1 MCIYHRDEWR
11 LSLYFFFPMNMYMAT
26 CGIQLHGIRIYQK
39 SSSPLIFAIF
49 ISFFLRF
56 CQHGKW
62 LQYHQRLFWFFRLV
76 GMIKEM
82 RSKGVNFNVRLPPY
96 NMTVLHLAVK
106 AQDKK
111 ILTYLIKNSIARIND
126 VDDMVSVPVFRPPLH
141 WNFLFHSSFCDVCDF
156 SWKLLQFINPRIN
169 KSTWFTY

>member
-1 MCIYHRDEWR
+1 MEVVVILLFSYEHVHGHLWNTTTRYTYLPKVVITINFCHFHIFFSALFANMENGYNIIKD
-11 LSLYFFFPMNMYMAT
+11 YFD
-26 CGIQLHGIRIYQK
+26 
-39 SSSPLIFAIF
+39 
-49 ISFFLRF
+49 
-56 CQHGKW
+56 
-62 LQYHQRLFWFFRLV
+62 FFRLV

-126 VDDMVSVPVFRPPLH
+126 VDDMVSEPVLDLIFMETAPFRICFLTSVLFLENSYFLLTPELTNPPGLP
-141 WNFLFHSSFCDVCDF
+141 N
-156 SWKLLQFINPRIN
+156 
-169 KSTWFTY
+169 

>member
-1 MCIYHRDEWR
+1 MEVVV
-11 LSLYFFFPMNMYMAT
+11 SLLFPYEHVHGHMWNTTTWYLYLPKVVTTINSRHFHFF
-26 CGIQLHGIRIYQK
+26 ILHFLPAWKMVII
-39 SSSPLIFAIF
+39 SSKTIDFV
-49 ISFFLRF
+49 
-56 CQHGKW
+56 H
-62 LQYHQRLFWFFRLV
+62 LV

-126 VDDMVSVPVFRPPLH
+126 VDEMVSAPVFRPHLH
-141 WNFLFHSSFCDVCDF
+141 
-156 SWKLLQFINPRIN
+156 
-169 KSTWFTY
+169 